1 MGNLA
6 TSVHES
12 LPYKKSKKIV
22 PSVLFYE
29 KSIGENEPVVRVG
42 RDALDRVEYLEGQEM
57 TGHGCKEDDDDV
69 PAAMLTSFKRIMGLQ
84 KGDYR
89 KMNAAGEFLNAL
101 PFQAV
106 FVDEDDDNDGDSSFW
121 NARVRPFDVSKVKE
135 GGGERDGDDDV
146 IVEANGSG
154 DVIDVDPVMAS
165 AILLRKM
172 RCGAERYLKTGKI
185 AAPGLTTGYNCEQ
198 QISVRNCVIGCPANY
213 TRLQRNA
220 IVRSCKLAGFDGIV
234 HVLTESTAAAMAY
247 GIDVAGGPKNVL
259 VFDMGG
265 GTTDVTIA
273 RYNED
278 IKSDHDESFH
288 VIATGG
294 NTYLGGDD
302 IDDLL
307 VQWIVGEI
315 DDIQYS
321 SIIESN
327 NIRRKCR
334 EAKEKLCGNGSS
346 DQTLSSV
353 YIDVGKRSV
362 LLTIDV
368 FNDIISPVVLKA
380 RAIVEEVLVS
390 CDSKMGG
397 EDKFRV
403 DEVVLVG
410 GASRVPAIRQ
420 MLRKR
425 FPPPHPPSLCFS
437 VNADSAV
444 AHGAAILSGLF

>member
-1 MGNLA
+1 MGDLA

-12 LPYKKSKKIV
+12 LPYKKSKQIV

-29 KSIGENEPVVRVG
+29 KFVRQNEPVVRVG
-42 RDALDRVEYLEGQEM
+42 RDALDRMEYLEGRDM
-57 TGHGCKEDDDDV
+57 ADV

-84 KGDYR
+84 KEDFS
-89 KMNAAGEFLNAL
+89 KMNAAGELFNAL
-101 PFQAV
+101 PFEAV
-106 FVDEDDDNDGDSSFW
+106 VVDDDGDSSYW
-121 NARVRPFDVSKVKE
+121 NARVRPFDGSKVEE
-135 GGGERDGDDDV
+135 GDGDRDCDDV
-146 IVEANGSG
+146 IVEASGSD
-154 DVIDVDPVMAS
+154 DVIDVDPVRAS
-165 AILLRKM
+165 AILLRKI

-185 AAPGLTTGYNCEQ
+185 AAPGLTMRYNCEQ

-220 IVRSCKLAGFDGIV
+220 IVKSCKLAGFDGTV

-265 GTTDVTIA
+265 GTTDVTVV

-278 IKSDHDESFH
+278 IQNDHDESFH

-307 VQWIVGEI
+307 VKWIVEEI
-315 DDIQYS
+315 NDIQYS
-321 SIIESN
+321 SIIGSN

-368 FNDIISPVVLKA
+368 FNDVISPIVLKA

-390 CDSKMGG
+390 CDNKMGQ

-420 MLRKR
+420 MLSKR

-437 VNADSAV
+437 VSADSAV
-444 AHGAAILSGLF
+444 AYGAAILSGLF